1 VRPEGIIFPPPFFN
15 QHLGLFQ
22 GIEDLT
28 VEPFITE
35 FAIEALD
42 VTVFP
47 RAARLNKERLNIK
60 VFEPL
65 ANNSGREL
73 GTVIRANMLRRAMLN
88 KEIREATQDIIRL
101 QASLNDNSQTL
112 PTILIN
118 HRQYLNGPPI
128 MGAVCHKVISPDMVP
143 MGRPKTNTGAVMKPK
158 TPSFH
163 LLLGNF
169 ESLLP
174 PDPLH
179 PLVVDSKT
187 LPL

>member
-47 RAARLNKERLNIK
+47 RAARFNKERLNIK

-73 GTVIRANMLRRAMLN
+73 GTVIRADMLRRAMLN
-88 KEIREATQDIIRL
+88 KEIREAIQDIIRL

-112 PTILIN
+112 PTILIITVN
-118 HRQYLNGPPI
+118 IL
-128 MGAVCHKVISPDMVP
+128 
-143 MGRPKTNTGAVMKPK
+143 MGRHHGCGLPQSHKPRHGSDGSAEDEHRSRHEAK
-158 TPSFH
+158 
-163 LLLGNF
+163 
-169 ESLLP
+169 
-174 PDPLH
+174 DA
-179 PLVVDSKT
+179 LVSPASWE
-187 LPL
+187 L